1 MWRNLQHVT
10 GAYSEHAKT
19 KRYEQRRSAW
29 GDAHRAAGYTAPTA
43 LASGATA
50 LPSAGRL
57 GRGREQDAQCDACE
71 THPTGIVALCF
82 PVELA

>member
-29 GDAHRAAGYTAPTA
+29 GYAHRAAGHTAPTA
-43 LASGATA
+43 LASSATA

-71 THPTGIVALCF
+71 THPHGYCGAMF
-82 PVELA
+82 SG